1 MTVSG
6 NLVERF
12 AVTDS
17 VKSGPGTAPGKTTS
31 GLRLQRHIL
40 FKFSKGVCYSLR
52 QQEFLWGFMNL
63 GKKR

>member
-17 VKSGPGTAPGKTTS
+17 VKSGPGTATRKDDLGIGTS
-31 GLRLQRHIL
+31 AA
-40 FKFSKGVCYSLR
+40 YS
-52 QQEFLWGFMNL
+52 F
-63 GKKR
+63 